1 MVRKRF
7 QSRGDVS
14 VRRVSP
20 SITSRG
26 RRLGHRVFNDVGDV
40 YGEVSRK
47 QNPRVKSRNP
57 RVKKKAVPFISRLGA
72 NRAELFLSS
81 RGVPHGTK
89 QSGWCQ
95 Y

>member
-1 MVRKRF
+1 M
-7 QSRGDVS
+7 
-14 VRRVSP
+14 
-20 SITSRG
+20 
-26 RRLGHRVFNDVGDV
+26 FNDVGDV
-40 YGEVSRK
+40 YGDMSRK
-47 QNPRVKSRNP
+47 QNPRIKSRKP
-57 RVKKKAVPFISRLGA
+57 RQKVVPFISRLGA

>member
-47 QNPRVKSRNP
+47 QNPRISRET
-57 RVKKKAVPFISRLGA
+57 RASKKAVVPFISRLGA